1 MSSACSNC
9 GKAGHFFRECREPI
23 TSLGILAFRRKAPTV
38 ALSKVDI
45 VDVSA
50 LASSK
55 SLQQVVAPTA
65 TAVGVGALSKV
76 DIVDVSALASS
87 KSLQQVT
94 ISWLLVRRR
103 VSIGFIEIMRGK
115 YEIRDTACIQALVD
129 QATIAEREVLLTKG
143 FAELWHDLWNGPASR
158 RYQAEYEQS
167 KAKFEVLRGRGTLAI
182 LCKESTTKWTEPE
195 WGFPKGRR
203 SSTESELACALRE
216 TYEEAGVSRKDLRI
230 LEGPPLLEEYHGSN
244 GICYR
249 HRYWLAEAPATLEVR
264 MDNTNAD
271 QRREISDVRWC
282 SFDEAKTLIRGYNT
296 EKRAVLEEGMRRIQG

>member
-9 GKAGHFFRECREPI
+9 GRAGHFFRECREPI
-23 TSLGILAFRRKAPTV
+23 TSLGILAFRRPQDTV
-38 ALSKVDI
+38 E
-45 VDVSA
+45 
-50 LASSK
+50 
-55 SLQQVVAPTA
+55 
-65 TAVGVGALSKV
+65 
-76 DIVDVSALASS
+76 
-87 KSLQQVT
+87 
-94 ISWLLVRRR
+94 WLLIRRR

-115 YEIRDTACIQALVD
+115 YENRDTPCIQALVD
-129 QATIAEREVLLTKG
+129 QATVQEREMLLTKG

-167 KAKFEVLRGRGTLAI
+167 KAKFNVLRARGTLTT
-182 LCKESTTKWTEPE
+182 LCKASTTSWTEPE

-216 TYEEAGVSRKDLRI
+216 TYEEAGVRKQDLRV
-230 LEGPPLLEEYHGSN
+230 LDGGPLMEEYRGSN

-264 MDNTNAD
+264 MDNTNVD

-282 SFDEAKTLIRGYNT
+282 SMAQAIELIRPYNR
-296 EKRAVLEEGMRRIQG
+296 EKLAVLEAAAARLSK